1 MHDLAAAIDQE
12 LRPREAAGIDI
23 TLLQVIFEPI
33 ERRLGHSGG
42 FGRGGGRGYHRA
54 LISGGRCGLD
64 SRKVCAVPTGRAYP
78 ARSAGIGCPQP
89 SFIPQDSKMRQF
101 SETELTAAVIRS
113 FDDTPNPRA
122 KFLLQELVKSLH
134 DYVRKTDLTFEEWE
148 YAIDFLTRTGQ
159 KCTEIRQ
166 EFILLSDVLGVSMLV
181 DAVNHRDREGA
192 TETTVLGPFYVG
204 EHKVAPH
211 GTDIS
216 ASLPGERMFVQSR
229 VADLKGKPLAGV
241 PVDVWHA
248 DDDGFYDSQKPS
260 YATQGPSSRARFI
273 TDADGR
279 FFFRTILPCSY
290 PIPTDGPVGEMIV
303 QTRRHAMRPAHVH
316 FLVDAPGHQP
326 LITHVFM
333 DGDKYLDS
341 DVVFGVKD
349 ELVARIERRTD
360 PTMPDGK
367 PAAAP
372 WHLMT
377 YEFRMK
383 PGDGSAPKPM
393 GVKAKEDA

>member
-1 MHDLAAAIDQE
+1 M
-12 LRPREAAGIDI
+12 
-23 TLLQVIFEPI
+23 T
-33 ERRLGHSGG
+33 
-42 FGRGGGRGYHRA
+42 
-54 LISGGRCGLD
+54 
-64 SRKVCAVPTGRAYP
+64 
-78 ARSAGIGCPQP
+78 
-89 SFIPQDSKMRQF
+89 QF
-101 SETELTAAVIRS
+101 SETELTEAVIHS

-148 YAIDFLTRTGQ
+148 FAIDFLTRTGQ
-159 KCTEIRQ
+159 KCTAIRQ

-181 DAVNHRDREGA
+181 DAVNHRDRAGA

-204 EHKVAPH
+204 EHKVTPH

-216 ASLPGERMFVQSR
+216 ANLQGDRMFVQSR
-229 VADLKGKPLAGV
+229 VTDLNGKPLPGV

-248 DDDGFYDSQKPS
+248 DDDGFYDSQKPT

-279 FFFRTILPCSY
+279 FFFRSILPCSY
-290 PIPTDGPVGEMIV
+290 PIPVDGPVGEMIHY
-303 QTRRHAMRPAHVH
+303 TRRPAMRPAHVH
-316 FLVDAPGHQP
+316 FLVAAPGYEP
-326 LITHVFM
+326 LVTHVFIG
-333 DGDKYLDS
+333 GDANIDR

-349 ELVARIERRTD
+349 ELIANVEKRTD
-360 PTMPDGK
+360 PTMPDGR
-367 PAAAP
+367 PASAP

-383 PGDGSAPKPM
+383 PGCGAAPKPLTA
-393 GVKAKEDA
+393 KATEDA

>member
-1 MHDLAAAIDQE
+1 M
-12 LRPREAAGIDI
+12 
-23 TLLQVIFEPI
+23 T
-33 ERRLGHSGG
+33 
-42 FGRGGGRGYHRA
+42 
-54 LISGGRCGLD
+54 
-64 SRKVCAVPTGRAYP
+64 
-78 ARSAGIGCPQP
+78 
-89 SFIPQDSKMRQF
+89 QF
-101 SETELTAAVIRS
+101 SETELTEAVIHS

-148 YAIDFLTRTGQ
+148 FAIDFLTRTGQ
-159 KCTEIRQ
+159 KCTAIRQ

-181 DAVNHRDREGA
+181 DAVNHRDRAGA

-204 EHKVAPH
+204 EHKVTPH

-216 ASLPGERMFVQSR
+216 ANLQGDRMFVQSR
-229 VADLKGKPLAGV
+229 VTDLNGKPLPGV

-248 DDDGFYDSQKPS
+248 DDDGFYDSQKPT

-279 FFFRTILPCSY
+279 FFFRSILPCSY
-290 PIPTDGPVGEMIV
+290 PIPVDGPVGEMI
-303 QTRRHAMRPAHVH
+303 QHTRRPAMRPAHVH
-316 FLVDAPGHQP
+316 FLVAAPGYEP
-326 LITHVFM
+326 LVTHVFIG
-333 DGDKYLDS
+333 GDPNIDR

-349 ELVARIERRTD
+349 ELIANVEKRTD
-360 PTMPDGK
+360 PTMPDGR
-367 PAAAP
+367 PASAP

-383 PGDGSAPKPM
+383 PGCGAAPKPLTA
-393 GVKAKEDA
+393 KATEDA